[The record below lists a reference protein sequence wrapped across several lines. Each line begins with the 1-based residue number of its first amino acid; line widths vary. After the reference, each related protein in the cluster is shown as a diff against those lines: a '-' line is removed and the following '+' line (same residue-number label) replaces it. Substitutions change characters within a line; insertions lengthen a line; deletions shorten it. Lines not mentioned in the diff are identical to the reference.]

1 MNVDQFRLFKRI
13 TLDYF
18 AKLAP
23 EEQPVLAEPHLRFGE
38 PELLDYTSL
47 IEIEGEAVGCIY
59 LTSPSAMLRDVLLI
73 NGEQRDTPELLK
85 DMCQE
90 FSNVLSGN
98 ASKAFGGNWRISV
111 PRSLTRREVEALE
124 LPESTFVMPIIWRE
138 KQSLLVVGLRPA
150 EEAA

>member
-1 MNVDQFRLFKRI
+1 MDPEQFKLFKRI

-23 EEQPVLAEPHLRFGE
+23 NEPPSLDEPHMHFGD

-47 IEIEGEAVGCIY
+47 IEINGEYHGCIY
-59 LTSPSAMLRDVLLI
+59 LTSPVAMLKDVLLI
-73 NGEQRDTPELLK
+73 NGEERDTSEHLK

-111 PRSLTRREVEALE
+111 PRSLTRNEVEALD
-124 LPESTFVMPIIWRE
+124 LPESTFVMPIRWRD
-138 KQSLLVVGLRPA
+138 KQSLLVVGLRA
-150 EEAA
+150 GQEAA

>member
-1 MNVDQFRLFKRI
+1 MNPDQLRLFKRI

-23 EEQPVLAEPHLRFGE
+23 DEHPILGEPHLHFGD

-47 IEIEGEAVGCIY
+47 IEIEGQYHGCIY
-59 LTSPSAMLRDVLLI
+59 LTSPAAMLKDVLVI
-73 NGEQRDTPELLK
+73 NGEQQDTPEHLK

-98 ASKAFGGNWRISV
+98 ASKAFGGNWQISV
-111 PRSLTRREVEALE
+111 PRTLTIREVQALD
-124 LPESTFVMPIIWRE
+124 LPQSTFVMPIVWRGRT
-138 KQSLLVVGLRPA
+138 SLLVVGLRTVQ
-150 EEAA
+150 EAA

>member
-1 MNVDQFRLFKRI
+1 MNPEQLGLFKRI

-23 EEQPVLAEPHLRFGE
+23 DDSPAMGEPHMHFGD

-47 IEIEGEAVGCIY
+47 IEIHGEYHGCIY
-59 LTSPSAMLRDVLLI
+59 LTSPSAMLRDVLAI
-73 NGEQRDTPELLK
+73 NGETKDSPDHLK

-98 ASKAFGGNWRISV
+98 ASKAFGGNWQISV
-111 PRSLTRREVEALE
+111 PRSLTMREVLE
-124 LPESTFVMPIIWRE
+124 LDLPESTFVMPIHWRGE
-138 KQSLLVVGLRPA
+138 RSLLVVGLRA
-150 EEAA
+150 TQEAA

>member
-1 MNVDQFRLFKRI
+1 MNPEQLRLFKRI

-23 EEQPVLAEPHLRFGE
+23 DEQPALGEPHIHFGD

-47 IEIEGEAVGCIY
+47 IEIHGEYHGCIY
-59 LTSPSAMLRDVLLI
+59 LTSPIAMLKDVLAI
-73 NGEQRDTPELLK
+73 NGEQQDTPEHLK

-111 PRSLTRREVEALE
+111 PRTLTMAEVRSLD
-124 LPESTFVMPIIWRE
+124 LPESTFVMPILWRG
-138 KQSLLVVGLRPA
+138 QRSLLVVALRA
-150 EEAA
+150 AQEAA

>member
-1 MNVDQFRLFKRI
+1 MNPEQFTLFKRI

-23 EEQPVLAEPHLRFGE
+23 GEQPIMGEPHIRFGE

-47 IEIEGEAVGCIY
+47 IEIGGEYEGCIY
-59 LTSPSAMLRDVLLI
+59 LTSPTEMLKDVLLI
-73 NGEQRDTPELLK
+73 NGELHDTPDHLK

-98 ASKAFGGNWRISV
+98 ASKAFGGNWHISV
-111 PRSLTRREVEALE
+111 PRSLTRHEVEE
-124 LPESTFVMPIIWRE
+124 LHLPGSTFVMPINWRE
-138 KQSLLVVGLRPA
+138 RQSLLVVGLRPA
-150 EEAA
+150 REVA

>member
-1 MNVDQFRLFKRI
+1 MNIDQFRLFKRI

-23 EEQPVLAEPHLRFGE
+23 EELPVLGEPHIRFGE

-47 IEIEGEAVGCIY
+47 IEIDGEYRGCIY
-59 LTSPSAMLRDVLLI
+59 LSSPVAMLRDVLLI
-73 NGEQRDTPELLK
+73 NGEQRDSPEHLK

-111 PRSLTRREVEALE
+111 PRSLTRGEVEALD
-124 LPESTFVMPIIWRE
+124 LPESTFVMPIIWRDR
-138 KQSLLVVGLRPA
+138 QSLLVVGLRPA
-150 EEAA
+150 QEAA